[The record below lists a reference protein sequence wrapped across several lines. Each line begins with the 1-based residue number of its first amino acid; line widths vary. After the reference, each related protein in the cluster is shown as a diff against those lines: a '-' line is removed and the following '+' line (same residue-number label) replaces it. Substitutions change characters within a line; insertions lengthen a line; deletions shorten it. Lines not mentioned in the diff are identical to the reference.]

1 MLDVLSKLAVK
12 LKPLQKLS
20 YVLIAILA
28 AIIIFQLNQPSSLQ
42 TDKSNSYAFFSFLT
56 CIWLLLFNLL
66 IAIFDNVPVISSDK
80 QAIFS
85 RIKSKVRRG
94 FYHFLALL
102 FVALTLIIIF
112 LSIRMLRL

>member
-12 LKPLQKLS
+12 LKPFQKLS
-20 YVLIAILA
+20 YVLIVLLA
-28 AIIIFQLNQPSSLQ
+28 VTIIFQLNQPSSLQ
-42 TDKSNSYAFFSFLT
+42 VDKSNSYAFFSFLT

-66 IAIFDNVPVISSDK
+66 IAMFDNIPLINNDNK
-80 QAIFS
+80 GIIS
-85 RIKSKVRRG
+85 RIKNKVRRG

-102 FVALTLIIIF
+102 FVVLTLVIIF